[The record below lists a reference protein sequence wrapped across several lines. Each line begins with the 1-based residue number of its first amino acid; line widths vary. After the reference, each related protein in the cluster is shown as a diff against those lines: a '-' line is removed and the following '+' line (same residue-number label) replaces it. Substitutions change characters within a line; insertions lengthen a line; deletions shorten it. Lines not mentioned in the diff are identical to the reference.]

1 MAATD
6 LLNFV
11 RFAGN
16 ARDVVV
22 ICDARGCIQAIS
34 QSARWILGYKQTEA
48 IGRNVIEF
56 LHPDDVGLAANLLLT
71 AEEIAGTTVCVDVR
85 VMHAKGHYVAFE
97 ILPFNLLATD
107 GVIILTGRDVTER
120 QQLEAER
127 VVHQSRFQ
135 AVAQSAPVA
144 IFLISALGECVFVN
158 DQWTHLTGQE
168 LSEAAGPGWITVIH
182 RKDQLK
188 LAAIRDGLV
197 GSGGTMEL
205 RLFGRGGRLLT
216 VVGRWTAVDENGVV
230 TGYVGTIE
238 DVTERKALE
247 ARLSYQ
253 ATHDALTGLPN
264 RATLNDHLAKALHR
278 SAHSGHQVGIM
289 FCDLDRF
296 KVVND
301 SLGHEAGD
309 RLLISVSK
317 RLLSMLG
324 TSDLIARFGGDEFV
338 VMYAGSEDEIRSAA
352 QRLQEVFAQ
361 PFDVGTGRPYI
372 CTSSIGISVSQAEST
387 PETMLRDADVAM
399 YRAKESGRGRSQEF
413 DERLRTRALDRLA
426 LESDLPL
433 AIRHGELELLYQP
446 ILDAVSSELVSV
458 EALVRWDHPMRGR
471 LSPEVFIGLAE
482 ETGFILD
489 IGDWVLERACID
501 LLPKD
506 DVKLN
511 VNLSAK
517 QVHDEELVK
526 RVAEIL
532 NRTGFPPSRLVLEIT
547 ESALILD
554 SDRASVTLTQLK
566 ALGLSIAIDDFGT
579 GYSSLSYLS
588 QFPVDALK
596 VDRSFVTGLD
606 LPSGDH
612 EIVRAVIALAHALG
626 LKATAEGVETHGQL
640 VHLRSLG
647 CDLVQGYLFDRPVSL
662 DELFL
667 TTSAR

>member
-1 MAATD
+1 MASAE

-22 ICDARGCIQAIS
+22 VIDGLGVIQAVS
-34 QSARWILGYKQTEA
+34 HSAYSILGYQDGEA
-48 IGRNVIEF
+48 IGSNVIDF
-56 LHPDDVGLAANLLLT
+56 LQPDDVLTAANLLLS
-71 AEEIAGTTVCVDVR
+71 AEDIAGTTVSVDVR
-85 VMHAKGHYVAFE
+85 IRHAKGHYVEFE
-97 ILPFNLLATD
+97 ILPLNLLASD
-107 GVIILTGRDVTER
+107 GLIVLTGRDVTER
-120 QQLEAER
+120 RQLELEQEI
-127 VVHQSRFQ
+127 HQSRFQ

-158 DQWTHLTGQE
+158 DRWSDLTGQQ
-168 LSEAAGPGWITVIH
+168 LADAAGPGWINVIH

-188 LAAIRDGLV
+188 FAAIRDGLV
-197 GSGGTMEL
+197 GSSGMMDL
-205 RLFGRGGRLLT
+205 RLFGRNGMLLT
-216 VVGRWTAVDENGVV
+216 AVGRWTAVAEHGVV

-238 DVTERKALE
+238 DVTEHKALE

-264 RATLNDHLAKALHR
+264 RSTLNERLARALRQSVGTSHR
-278 SAHSGHQVGIM
+278 VGVM

-301 SLGHEAGD
+301 SLGHETGD
-309 RLLISVSK
+309 RLLMSIAQ
-317 RLLSMLG
+317 RLTSQLSG
-324 TSDLIARFGGDEFV
+324 TDFIARFGGDEFV
-338 VMYAGSEDEIRSAA
+338 VMCTGENEGAIREAA
-352 QRLQEVFAQ
+352 QRLQDVFAQ
-361 PFDVGTGRPYI
+361 PFDVGIGRPYL
-372 CTSSIGISVSQAEST
+372 CTASIGISVSRYEST

-413 DERLRTRALDRLA
+413 DDKLRTRALDRLA

-433 AIRHGELELLYQP
+433 AIKNGELELLYQP
-446 ILDAVSSELVSV
+446 IVDTMSSLLVSV
-458 EALVRWDHPMRGR
+458 EALVRWDHPTRGR

-489 IGDWVLERACID
+489 IGDWVLERACTD
-501 LLPKD
+501 VLPREGLI
-506 DVKLN
+506 LN

-517 QVHDEELVK
+517 QVHDEKLVE
-526 RVAEIL
+526 RVRVIL
-532 NRTGFPPSRLVLEIT
+532 DRTGFPAARLVLEIT
-547 ESALILD
+547 ESALISD
-554 SDRASVTLTQLK
+554 SERAATTLTQLK

-626 LKATAEGVETHGQL
+626 LKATAEGVETQGQL

-647 CDLVQGYLFDRPVSL
+647 CDLVQGYLFDRPVALEEVLTSL
-662 DELFL
+662 
-667 TTSAR
+667 R

>member
-1 MAATD
+1 VASAD
-6 LLNFV
+6 VVQYV

-22 ICDARGCIQAIS
+22 VIDAEGTIQVVS
-34 QSARWILGYKQTEA
+34 QSARAILGYKPDDVAQ
-48 IGRNVIEF
+48 RNVAEF
-56 LHPDDVGLAANLLLT
+56 LHPEDVVGAANLLLS
-71 AEEIAGTTVCVDVR
+71 AEEIAGTTVNVDVR
-85 VMHAKGHYVAFE
+85 IEHADGHYVAFE
-97 ILPFNLLATD
+97 FLPLNLLATD
-107 GVIILTGRDVTER
+107 GVIVLTGRDVTER
-120 QQLEAER
+120 HVLDAER
-127 VVHQSRFQ
+127 AVHQSRFR
-135 AVAQSAPVA
+135 AVAQSAPIA
-144 IFLISALGECVFVN
+144 IFLIAADGQCVFVN
-158 DQWTHLTGQE
+158 DRWTDLTGQLLE
-168 LSEAAGPGWITVIH
+168 DAAGPGWITVIH
-182 RKDQLK
+182 RRDQLK

-205 RLFGRGGRLLT
+205 RLFGRSGALLT
-216 VVGRWTAVDENGVV
+216 VIGRWTAVDEHGVV

-264 RATLNDHLAKALHR
+264 RSTLNDRLAKSLR
-278 SAHSGHQVGIM
+278 QSAESGDKVGVM

-301 SLGHEAGD
+301 SLGHDTGD
-309 RLLISVSK
+309 RLLISVAQ
-317 RLLSMLG
+317 RLSSLLG
-324 TSDLIARFGGDEFV
+324 MSELIARFGGDEFV
-338 VMYAGSEDEIRSAA
+338 VMCIGTDDAIRTAA
-352 QRLQEVFAQ
+352 KQLQDVFVQ
-361 PFDVGTGRPYI
+361 PFEVGIGRPYT
-372 CTSSIGISVSQAEST
+372 CTASIGIAVSRIEST

-413 DERLRTRALDRLA
+413 DDKLRTRALDRLA

-433 AIRHGELELLYQP
+433 AIQHGELELLYQP
-446 ILDAVSSELVSV
+446 IVDAKDSSLVSV
-458 EALVRWDHPMRGR
+458 EALVRWDHPTRGR

-489 IGDWVLERACID
+489 IGDWVLERACTD
-501 LLPKD
+501 VLPKD
-506 DVKLN
+506 GVTLN

-517 QVHDEELVK
+517 QVHDDKLVT

-532 NRTGFPPSRLVLEIT
+532 KRTGFPSSRLVLEIT

-554 SDRASVTLTQLK
+554 SERAVATLTDLK

-647 CDLVQGYLFDRPVSL
+647 CDLVQGYLFDRPGL
-662 DELFL
+662 LEELQI
-667 TTSAR
+667 TSFR